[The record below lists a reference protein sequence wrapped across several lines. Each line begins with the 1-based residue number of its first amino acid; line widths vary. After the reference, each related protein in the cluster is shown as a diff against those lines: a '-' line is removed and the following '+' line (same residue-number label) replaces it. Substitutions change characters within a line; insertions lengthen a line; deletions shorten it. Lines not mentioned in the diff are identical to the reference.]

1 MINKKKNLE
10 IKKSL
15 NHVNQG
21 SKTKNNSIPG
31 GIKEKISF
39 SNMQFSVIRAT
50 NYSYVWKKEIS

>member
-39 SNMQFSVIRAT
+39 PICNFQLYEQQTSRMSGR
-50 NYSYVWKKEIS
+50 KK